1 MLSNKKIRELAHKLS
16 FEDIYG
22 LEHLIQTELVKE
34 EERLEE
40 QYIIPSK
47 ELIDFVISFKTK
59 DGLYPFEDLNESL
72 VVLLISKYP
81 DTWGKTILKWI

>member
-34 EERLEE
+34 E
-40 QYIIPSK
+40 
-47 ELIDFVISFKTK
+47 
-59 DGLYPFEDLNESL
+59 
-72 VVLLISKYP
+72 
-81 DTWGKTILKWI
+81 